1 MLLSLLY
8 CSYNKRI
15 DKLDLGEN
23 FLSGLPARMFNG
35 SLMVND
41 LNLDYNYI
49 DKLQV
54 QVPALQVQVPALQVQ
69 VPALEVQFQPSG
81 YRFQPSR
88 YRF

>member
-1 MLLSLLY
+1 MLFS
-8 CSYNKRI
+8 CFSYNKRI

-54 QVPALQVQVPALQVQ
+54 CLL
-69 VPALEVQFQPSG
+69 S
-81 YRFQPSR
+81 
-88 YRF
+88 